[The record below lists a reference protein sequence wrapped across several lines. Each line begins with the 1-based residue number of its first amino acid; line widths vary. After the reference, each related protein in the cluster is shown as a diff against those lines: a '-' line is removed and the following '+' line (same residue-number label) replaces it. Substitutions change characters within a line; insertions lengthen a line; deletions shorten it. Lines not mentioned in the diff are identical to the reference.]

1 MKGKGDET
9 LFERLVAGDQ
19 ECLRPLMERYGDVLT
34 LYVNGYVH
42 DIDAAE
48 DTMIEAFSRMLVKRP
63 RLREGGF
70 KPYLY
75 KTARNLALR
84 YLRLRARF
92 MSADDLGNEP
102 ASGERVEDG
111 ILRDERARALYR
123 CLEKVAPDYREAL
136 YLVYI
141 EGMSYDE
148 AGAIMRKT
156 RKQVDNLVS
165 RGKKAMRPL
174 LTEEG
179 ISYET
184 TDERMEDV
192 LGRAKAREAVA
203 RRRRQRASA
212 AGLRREHSPP

>member
-1 MKGKGDET
+1 MKQGNDEV
-9 LFERLVAGDQ
+9 LFASLVAGDQ
-19 ECLRPLMERYGDVLT
+19 EALRPLMERYGDALT
-34 LYVNGYVH
+34 LYANGYVH

-48 DTMIEAFSRMLVKRP
+48 DLMIEAFSRMLVKRP

-75 KTARNLALR
+75 KVVRNLALR
-84 YLRLRARF
+84 HIKMQNRF
-92 MSADDLGNEP
+92 MSVDDLNSEL

-111 ILRDERARALYR
+111 ILQDERARALYR
-123 CLEKVAPDYREAL
+123 CLAKISPDYREAL

-141 EGMSYDE
+141 ENMSYDE

-174 LTEEG
+174 LAEEG
-179 ISYET
+179 ISYEIN
-184 TDERMEDV
+184 
-192 LGRAKAREAVA
+192 
-203 RRRRQRASA
+203 
-212 AGLRREHSPP
+212 

>member
-1 MKGKGDET
+1 MGKVTNER

-19 ECLRPLMERYGDVLT
+19 ECLRPLMERYGDALT

-42 DIDAAE
+42 DLDAAE
-48 DTMIEAFSRMLVKRP
+48 DLMIEAFSRMLVKRP
-63 RLREGGF
+63 RLRESGF

-84 YLRLRARF
+84 HLQLRARF
-92 MSADDLGNEP
+92 MGIDDLDCEL
-102 ASGERVEDG
+102 ASGERIEDG
-111 ILRDERARALYR
+111 ILQDERARALYR
-123 CLEKVAPDYREAL
+123 CLEKIPSDYREAL

-165 RGKKAMRPL
+165 RGKRAMRPL
-174 LTEEG
+174 LAEEG
-179 ISYET
+179 VSHEI
-184 TDERMEDV
+184 D
-192 LGRAKAREAVA
+192 
-203 RRRRQRASA
+203 
-212 AGLRREHSPP
+212 

>member
-1 MKGKGDET
+1 MGKVTNER

-19 ECLRPLMERYGDVLT
+19 ECLRPLMERYGDALT

-42 DIDAAE
+42 DLDAAE
-48 DTMIEAFSRMLVKRP
+48 DLMIEAFSRMLVKRP

-84 YLRLRARF
+84 HLKLRARF
-92 MSADDLGNEP
+92 MGIDDLDCELAN
-102 ASGERVEDG
+102 GERIEDG
-111 ILRDERARALYR
+111 ILQDERARALYR
-123 CLEKVAPDYREAL
+123 CLEKIPSDYREAL

-165 RGKKAMRPL
+165 RGKRAMRPL
-174 LTEEG
+174 LAEEG
-179 ISYET
+179 VSHEI
-184 TDERMEDV
+184 D
-192 LGRAKAREAVA
+192 
-203 RRRRQRASA
+203 
-212 AGLRREHSPP
+212 